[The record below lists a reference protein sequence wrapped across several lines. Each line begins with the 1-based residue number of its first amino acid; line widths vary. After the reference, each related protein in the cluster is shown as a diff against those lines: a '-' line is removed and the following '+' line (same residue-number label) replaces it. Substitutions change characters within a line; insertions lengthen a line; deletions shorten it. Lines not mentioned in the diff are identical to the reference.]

1 MVLFLIVT
9 YLNNIFVVNSVIK
22 TIYRTRQEDFE
33 RKQKFREVFKK
44 KLSGQISDSI
54 ETKGSKR
61 NENSQQIMNKDSF
74 DVKSLD
80 IMPRLQKLA
89 RNSSLN
95 ESAAIDKK
103 VPKIKK
109 LINKLILN
117 SICKFFPCVKNMNW
131 EFKITSGLTASFYE
145 QLDIYN
151 YLKHLQM
158 IKIIS
163 YITMHS
169 SEFYLVQYLSNPSIS
184 LGNRDFYQ
192 LTTDK
197 KNSLQRTKMDNFWKS
212 FQRLLNKKH
221 KSRREKKICR
231 LICSDINNILSK

>member
-1 MVLFLIVT
+1 M
-9 YLNNIFVVNSVIK
+9 LNNIETEITEKRSMSARNNEYS
-22 TIYRTRQEDFE
+22 
-33 RKQKFREVFKK
+33 KQKIIDDISKVRVRRTSAFREE
-44 KLSGQISDSI
+44 SPIN
-54 ETKGSKR
+54 SK
-61 NENSQQIMNKDSF
+61 I
-74 DVKSLD
+74 
-80 IMPRLQKLA
+80 
-89 RNSSLN
+89 
-95 ESAAIDKK
+95 
-103 VPKIKK
+103 PKIKK
-109 LINKLILN
+109 IINKLIWN
-117 SICKFFPCVKNMNW
+117 SICNIFPCCKKNDLG
-131 EFKITSGLTASFYE
+131 FKIIELLTTSFYE

-212 FQRLLNKKH
+212 FQRLLF
-221 KSRREKKICR
+221 
-231 LICSDINNILSK
+231 